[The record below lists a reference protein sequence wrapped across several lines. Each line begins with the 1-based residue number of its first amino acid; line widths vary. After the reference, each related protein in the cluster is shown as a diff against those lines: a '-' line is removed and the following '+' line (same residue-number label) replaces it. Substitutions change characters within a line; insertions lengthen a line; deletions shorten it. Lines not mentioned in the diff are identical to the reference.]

1 MLNGSIGTTRRAR
14 RGMLREWRL
23 HALSVFSL
31 AVAFVCLGAALLVL
45 TNLKAIEERWAHAGR
60 ASIYLKD
67 NAPAQDVENLKAA
80 LGSVNG
86 VVGVRYVSA
95 AQARAEFGQKET
107 GPKAQL
113 AALPVD
119 AFPASLEVDV
129 RPDLTD
135 AEIADIVG
143 KLKQLP
149 AVDDVE
155 TYQAWTERLARLL
168 RGGVTAAGLLALVV
182 FASVLAVVGST
193 IRLALQRRRT
203 EVEVLK
209 LVGASDRF
217 IKGPFLVEG
226 SAQGALGATGAI
238 GLLAALFFVV
248 RGRLDSELATL
259 VGIEPSFLPWYVA
272 LGMVLVGMLLGTLAA
287 LLGLRRLVTV

>member
-1 MLNGSIGTTRRAR
+1 MLDGTTRRAR

-45 TNLKAIEERWAHAGR
+45 TNLRAIEERWAHAGR
-60 ASIYLKD
+60 ASVYLRD
-67 NAPAQDVENLKAA
+67 TAGTDEVESLKAA
-80 LGSVNG
+80 LSAVPG
-86 VVGVRYVSA
+86 VTGVRYVSA
-95 AQARAEFGQKET
+95 AQARAEFGEGESGKRSDV
-107 GPKAQL
+107 AS
-113 AALPVD
+113 LPVE

-129 RPDLTD
+129 RPDVSN
-135 AEIADIVG
+135 ADIAAMVQ

-155 TYQAWTERLARLL
+155 TYQAWTERLGRLV
-168 RGGVTAAGLLALVV
+168 RGSVTAAAMLALVV

-209 LVGASDRF
+209 LVGATDRF

-226 SAQGALGATGAI
+226 MSQGAFGAI
-238 GLLAALFFVV
+238 GALVILGGLFLVI
-248 RGRLDSELATL
+248 RGRLDAELAAL
-259 VGIEPSFLPWYVA
+259 VGVDPSFLPWPMA
-272 LGMVLVGMLLGTLAA
+272 LGMVMVGMLLGMVAA
-287 LLGLRRLVTV
+287 ALGLRRLVNV

>member
-1 MLNGSIGTTRRAR
+1 
-14 RGMLREWRL
+14 MLREWRL

-45 TNLKAIEERWAHAGR
+45 TNLRAIEERWTHAGR

-67 NAPAQDVENLKAA
+67 NAQAQDVENLKAA
-80 LGSVNG
+80 LGGVNG
-86 VVGVRYVSA
+86 VIGVHYVSA
-95 AQARAEFGQKET
+95 AQARADFGQKEL
-107 GPKAQL
+107 GAKSEL
-113 AALPVD
+113 AALPVE

-129 RPDLTD
+129 RPDLTN
-135 AEIADIVG
+135 AEISDMVA
-143 KLKQLP
+143 KLRQLP

-155 TYQAWTERLARLL
+155 TYQAWTDRLSRLIK
-168 RGGVTAAGLLALVV
+168 GGVAAAALLAIVV

-209 LVGASDRF
+209 LVGATDRF

-226 SAQGALGATGAI
+226 MSQGALGATGAI
-238 GLLAALFFVV
+238 ALLAALFFLV
-248 RGRLDSELATL
+248 RGRLDAELASL

-272 LGMVLVGMLLGTLAA
+272 AGMVLVGMILGMLAA